1 MPKNNRTR
9 RPSMNNAI
17 SEKPQCAACSIS
29 PHTKPIKIHQST
41 AEFITI
47 SKMQQDMTKC
57 LKSNWGW
64 RAMTLVLIYL
74 VHPRTHLACPN
85 SMTTT
90 PSDWDFSG
98 CARLATPM
106 VLIATS
112 CGQEVIASWR
122 CSVDLSETA
131 DAHDVECNWIKLNQV
146 KHNDIIM
153 TS

>member
-64 RAMTLVLIYL
+64 RAMTLVSIYL

-98 CARLATPM
+98 CARLAAHGAYCNQLRPRGHSK
-106 VLIATS
+106 LATHRWPFRDRG
-112 CGQEVIASWR
+112 CSW
-122 CSVDLSETA
+122 CQMQYKSS
-131 DAHDVECNWIKLNQV
+131 WIKLN
-146 KHNDIIM
+146 IM